1 MHVTQNTIN
10 HVAIDKPI
18 QYEKWP
24 VEVQDFMKIIHHS
37 RRIYRLYLK
46 RIKKNR
52 KIPTCNYLDLEK
64 KRFVWLCPNVSPDT
78 EFSIFT
84 YVVSR
89 KCTICE
95 GFG

>member
-64 KRFVWLCPNVSPDT
+64 KDLSDCAQMSPRT
-78 EFSIFT
+78 LSFQS
-84 YVVSR
+84 SR
-89 KCTICE
+89 M
-95 GFG
+95 